1 MMKAIGMIVP
11 TVDNSF
17 FANLSHEI
25 EKEMFRH
32 GYFTYI
38 CDSGNNAEKE
48 KDYFRILQ
56 ESGCAGIICV
66 SGLSSLPA
74 ETAGNEFPL
83 VFVDRVP
90 ESERV
95 VPWVANDDA
104 AAMEE
109 AVTYLIAKGCR
120 NIALMA
126 GYTAEQQESPR
137 VRGYKRA
144 LEANGITVRNDL
156 ILNRPGK
163 KSSEEE
169 TEEMVQDLMH
179 KGFKIDGIIT
189 SSDRAAF
196 GAMTALKKTGYYVPE
211 DVRLI
216 SFDNSPYSS
225 MSSPSVT
232 AIDRNPAML
241 AQKACDVLLKI
252 ITGEEAKTENI
263 INVSLVKRD
272 STR

>member
-1 MMKAIGMIVP
+1 MIVP

-25 EKEMFRH
+25 EKEMHRN
-32 GYFTYI
+32 GYFTFI
-38 CDSGNNAEKE
+38 CDSGNKAEKE
-48 KDYFRILQ
+48 KDYLKTLQ
-56 ESGCAGIICV
+56 ENGCAGIICV
-66 SGLSSLPA
+66 SGLSSLPDDLIS
-74 ETAGNEFPL
+74 GDLPL

-90 ESERV
+90 KSERKI
-95 VPWVANDDA
+95 PWVANDDA

-109 AVTYLIAKGCR
+109 AAACLIAKGCR

-126 GYTAEQQESPR
+126 GYTAEKQESPR
-137 VRGYKRA
+137 VTGYKKA
-144 LEANGITVRNDL
+144 LEAAGIAVRNEL

-169 TEEMVQDLMH
+169 TEEMVQELMQN
-179 KGFKIDGIIT
+179 GCRIDGIIT

-216 SFDNSPYSS
+216 SFDNSPYSA

-232 AIDRNPAML
+232 AIDRNPALL
-241 AQKACDVLLKI
+241 AERACEVLLKLI
-252 ITGEEAKTENI
+252 AGEEADEENI
-263 INVSLVKRD
+263 VRVSLVERD